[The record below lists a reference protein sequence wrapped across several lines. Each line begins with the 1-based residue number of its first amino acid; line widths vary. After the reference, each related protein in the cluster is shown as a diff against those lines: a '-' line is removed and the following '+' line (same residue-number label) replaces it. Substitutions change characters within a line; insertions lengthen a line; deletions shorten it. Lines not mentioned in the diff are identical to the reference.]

1 MNVFIPSDLFAL
13 NKLLNYVILRDVYCL
28 LQGLYHKPL
37 VATTELLPTEPDSS
51 YI

>member
-28 LQGLYHKPL
+28 LHVAHIGACGVIGLACECFYPK
-37 VATTELLPTEPDSS
+37 
-51 YI
+51 